1 MGSNMEFQVN
11 NAEQTQALAQ
21 KLATYLKP
29 QDLILLDG
37 DLGAGK
43 TTFTKGLA
51 KGLGSKKMSKV
62 RLSL

>member
-1 MGSNMEFQVN
+1 MGSNMEFQVS

-43 TTFTKGLA
+43 TTFTK
-51 KGLGSKKMSKV
+51 KDV
-62 RLSL
+62 YRCIIWTFIV

>member
-1 MGSNMEFQVN
+1 MEFQVS

-51 KGLGSKKMSKV
+51 KGLGIKKKCQKSDFYFDP
-62 RLSL
+62 